1 MVPLCTDGPTFAK
14 FLYGCPGLISKRFPK
29 PEVSCCPID
38 LCQTCFDSACVCDAV
53 LEQVDVIYS
62 RSKARPDVRHM
73 DWDQFARALRMVAEK
88 RYPDLVKNGY
98 RAVGPGTA
106 AGLLAVLRR
115 HVLASKSESWITQV
129 VNV

>member
-1 MVPLCTDGPTFAK
+1 MHRWTYIRQVLVWLPWSYLQALPQARGKLLA
-14 FLYGCPGLISKRFPK
+14 
-29 PEVSCCPID
+29 PIQ